1 MYKDITR
8 IRLLDEIIT
17 VHPGVITLK
26 WSVIC
31 SQQSNCCAL
40 NVEWNWLSAGWQEVF
55 VVFRCYAAFREKS
68 APCLSIMFCKVFL
81 FRDHRFKIEDLFL
94 SGTNTQSWSLF
105 SFFLGHRFLYRVF
118 YFSRPEKQFWIKK
131 SCLLSRE
138 ANLGIGPM
146 QISCYSGLLKTRI
159 VFHSSA
165 LCQSLHNFC
174 AQNCKFLTAYI
185 RSPMRQMSYFI
196 NQCLHH
202 WLCDDRIW
210 DWSRLDSHL
219 MS

>member
-1 MYKDITR
+1 M
-8 IRLLDEIIT
+8 LS
-17 VHPGVITLK
+17 G
-26 WSVIC
+26 IC
-31 SQQSNCCAL
+31 YQP
-40 NVEWNWLSAGWQEVF
+40 AGRKCLWFSDVMLHSERSPLPVWASCF
-55 VVFRCYAAFREKS
+55 VRFSY
-68 APCLSIMFCKVFL
+68 FL
-81 FRDHRFKIEDLFL
+81 RDHRFKIEDLFL

-105 SFFLGHRFLYRVF
+105 LFFLGHRFLYRVL